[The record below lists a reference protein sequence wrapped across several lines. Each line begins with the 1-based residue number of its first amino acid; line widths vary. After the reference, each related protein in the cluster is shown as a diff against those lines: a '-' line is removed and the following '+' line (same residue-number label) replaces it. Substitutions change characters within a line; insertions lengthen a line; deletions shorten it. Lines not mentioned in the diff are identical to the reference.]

1 MILVDT
7 NVLSELM
14 KPEPNEGIIE
24 WMDSV
29 EHHELGITSVTV
41 AEILYGI
48 AALSEGKRKQRLLEA
63 ARAMVDEDFDG
74 RIFAFDE
81 QAAVEYADIV
91 IRREKSGRPISMP
104 DAQIA
109 AICRAGNCELATRN
123 TKVFE
128 GTGIELIN
136 PFDPGNRIYP

>member
-7 NVLSELM
+7 NILSELM

-29 EHHELGITSVTV
+29 EQHELGITSVTV

-63 ARAMVDEDFDG
+63 ARAMCEDDFNG

-109 AICRAGNCELATRN
+109 AICRAGNFELATRN
-123 TKVFE
+123 TKDFE
-128 GTGIELIN
+128 GTEIELIN
-136 PFDPGNRIYP
+136 PFD